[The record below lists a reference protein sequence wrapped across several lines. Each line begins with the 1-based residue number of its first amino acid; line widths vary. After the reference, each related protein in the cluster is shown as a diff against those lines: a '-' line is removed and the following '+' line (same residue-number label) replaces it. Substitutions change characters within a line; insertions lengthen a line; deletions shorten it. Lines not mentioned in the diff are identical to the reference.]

1 MTVMSL
7 LHPANMDH
15 QKFVDSATMD
25 SYQGVPVVKGII
37 KSTSVG
43 ILQQALEVPSCK
55 KVGDSRRLRSDPWI
69 PAQSHLEK
77 KWPGP
82 KAFSATLGAKIPEK
96 NAVELGILK
105 FQISHHLVGKYI
117 PNSKLLPQYHCFLY

>member
-1 MTVMSL
+1 
-7 LHPANMDH
+7 MDH